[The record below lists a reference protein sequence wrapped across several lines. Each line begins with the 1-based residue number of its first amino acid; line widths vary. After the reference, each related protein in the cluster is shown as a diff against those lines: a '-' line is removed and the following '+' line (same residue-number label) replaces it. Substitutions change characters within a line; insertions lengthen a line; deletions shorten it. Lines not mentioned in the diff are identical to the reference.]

1 MQNKKTYKTRF
12 NLIPPKLVESALTN
26 KEGILSNTGALV
38 TITGKRTGRS
48 PKDRY
53 IVRDPTTEKQIDWGS
68 VNMPFDPD
76 KFDNLW
82 KRAEKYLSTQEPY
95 SCQMHIGA
103 DPDFYIPAD
112 IQTETAW
119 HGLFAYNM
127 FVRPKHFN
135 SKNKPVWR
143 IINAAK
149 FYCDPK
155 TDGTSSDGA
164 VIIDFGKQ
172 RVLLAGMHYAG
183 EMKKAMFS
191 VQNFLLTEQDVL
203 PMHCAANAGGKGDVA
218 LFFGLSGTG
227 KTTLSADP
235 NRSLIGDD
243 EHGWGRDTVF
253 NMEGGCYAKCV
264 DLSKEREPLI
274 WDAIRFGSI
283 IENVVVDPKTRI
295 ADYRDTSITENS
307 RCSYPLYHVEKRVLT
322 ARAGEPQHIIFLT
335 CDINGVFPP
344 VAILS
349 REAAAYH
356 FLSGYTAKVGSTE
369 MGEEDNVI
377 QPTFSTC
384 FGAPF
389 FPRPANVYA
398 DLLMKRIDDFGSKVY
413 MVNTGW
419 VGGRG
424 GPGGDG
430 NRFDIP
436 VTRTIISAILN
447 NELKKIKT
455 IHLPRINLDVPEQIN
470 NVPEELLVPEKS
482 WKDPKEYHKQE
493 ALLIKQFIDNFKK
506 FTIDPAVVKAG
517 PHL

>member
-1 MQNKKTYKTRF
+1 VQDSTTKSHI
-12 NLIPPKLVESALTN
+12 NLIPPKLVENALMN

-53 IVRDPTTEKQIDWGS
+53 IVREPSTENQIDWGS
-68 VNMPFDPD
+68 VNMPFDPA
-76 KFDNLW
+76 KFEKLW
-82 KRAEKYLSTQEPY
+82 ERAEAYLAKQEPFY
-95 SCQMHIGA
+95 SQMHIGA
-103 DPDFYIPAD
+103 DPDFYIPAE
-112 IQTETAW
+112 IRTETAW
-119 HGLFAYNM
+119 HALFAYNM

-135 SKNKPVWR
+135 SKKKALWQ
-143 IINAAK
+143 IINASK
-149 FYCDPK
+149 MYCDPK
-155 TDGTSSDGA
+155 RDGTSSDGA
-164 VIIDFGKQ
+164 VIIDFGKR

-203 PMHCAANAGGKGDVA
+203 PMHCAANAGEKGDVA

-235 NRSLIGDD
+235 DRSLIGDD

-283 IENVVVDPKTRI
+283 VENVAVDPKTRV
-295 ADYRDTSITENS
+295 ADYGDISITENS
-307 RCSYPLYHVEKRVLT
+307 RCSYPLYHVDKRVLT

-335 CDINGVFPP
+335 CDINGVLPP
-344 VAILS
+344 VSVLS

-369 MGEEDNVI
+369 VGEEDNVI

-389 FPRPANVYA
+389 FPRPAHVYA
-398 DLLMKRIDDFGSKVY
+398 ELLMKRMDDFGSKVY

-424 GPGGDG
+424 GPGGEG
-430 NRFDIP
+430 KRFDIP

-447 NELKKIKT
+447 NELAKAKT
-455 IHLPRINLDVPEQIN
+455 IHLPRINLHVPDQIS
-470 NVPEELLVPEKS
+470 NVPDGMLVPEKS
-482 WKDPKEYHKQE
+482 WKDAKNYRKQE
-493 ALLIKQFIDNFKK
+493 EMLARQFIENFKK
-506 FTIDPAVVKAG
+506 FKVDPKIVKAG
-517 PHL
+517 PQL